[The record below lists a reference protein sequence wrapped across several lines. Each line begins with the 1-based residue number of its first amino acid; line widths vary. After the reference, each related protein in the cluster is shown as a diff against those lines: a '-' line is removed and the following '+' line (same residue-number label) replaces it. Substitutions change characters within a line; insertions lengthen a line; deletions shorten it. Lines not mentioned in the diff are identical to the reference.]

1 MQRFSILRGAA
12 VLALAALAGCD
23 SPVEAPGHQVQA
35 SDQTTL
41 RTTLPAP
48 SITSVTN
55 SGGHP
60 LITWNAVAGATSYTV
75 SLLTYTTLNGAYQSR
90 GIRTLTT
97 TPATSYLDAAHAWTG
112 EHTCSSGFV
121 DERLGGERGYWYE
134 YAVQANDAS
143 GTTPIN
149 DARYYAPIA
158 RPNCFRPVL

>member
-12 VLALAALAGCD
+12 VLAIAALAACD
-23 SPVEAPGHQVQA
+23 SPVEAPGNRFQPT
-35 SDQTTL
+35 DQTTL

-55 SGGHP
+55 SGGYP
-60 LITWNAVAGATSYTV
+60 LITWNPVAGATGYTV
-75 SLLTYTTLNGAYQSR
+75 SLLTYSTLNGAYQSR
-90 GIRTLTT
+90 SIRVLTT
-97 TPATSYLDAAHAWTG
+97 TTATSYLDAAHAWTG

-143 GTTPIN
+143 GSPPNNT
-149 DARYYAPIA
+149 ARYYAPIA
-158 RPNCFRPVL
+158 RPNCYRPLL